1 MTDSMSL
8 NTLESHVLAY
18 YLAGAAADLNIAGR
32 FFPRKAIID
41 AVEDK
46 MKIATRKFG
55 RKVGAA
61 ALPGATL
68 FVDKLIADGAF
79 STKEDKF
86 GGVMHQFQTDRYR
99 ELLAEAKAADPI
111 VAKAPEATDPYWEAT
126 FAELAA

>member
-1 MTDSMSL
+1 MTESMSL
-8 NTLESHVLAY
+8 NDLESHVLAY
-18 YLAGAAADLNIAGR
+18 YLAGAASDLNIAGR

-68 FVDKLIADGAF
+68 FVDRLIADGAF

-86 GGVMHQFQTDRYR
+86 GGVMHQFQTDEYR
-99 ELLAEAKAADPI
+99 ALLAGMKAADPI
-111 VAKAPEATDPYWEAT
+111 VAKAPTADDAYWETT
-126 FAELAA
+126 FTALVA

>member
-1 MTDSMSL
+1 MSL
-8 NTLESHVLAY
+8 NDLESHVLAY
-18 YLAGAAADLNIAGR
+18 YLAGQAEDLNIAGR
-32 FFPRKAIID
+32 FFPRGAIVD

-46 MKIATRKFG
+46 MKMATRKFG

-61 ALPGATL
+61 ARPGAEQ

-99 ELLAEAKAADPI
+99 ELLGEAKAADPI
-111 VAKAPEATDPYWEAT
+111 VAKAPKADDPYWETT
-126 FAELAA
+126 FAGLVA

>member
-1 MTDSMSL
+1 MSL
-8 NTLESHVLAY
+8 NDLESHVLAY
-18 YLAGAAADLNIAGR
+18 YVVGQAEDLNIAGR
-32 FFPRKAIID
+32 FFPRNAIID
-41 AVEDK
+41 SIEDK

-61 ALPGATL
+61 ARPGATQ
-68 FVDKLIADGAF
+68 FVAELIEQGAF

-99 ELLAEAKAADPI
+99 EVLAEKKAADAI
-111 VAKAPEATDPYWEAT
+111 IAKAPTADDAYWEAT